1 MERKTVPVYLNDTI
15 VPGIHLTIL
24 KPQTQTVWT
33 VDVLQMM
40 KSEKE
45 LLAHIPDYKKIT
57 ERKVFEDKVVL
68 LST

>member
-1 MERKTVPVYLNDTI
+1 MERKTVPVYLNETVI
-15 VPGIHLTIL
+15 PGIYITIL

-45 LLAHIPDYKKIT
+45 LIIHIPEYTKIT
-57 ERKVFEDKVVL
+57 ERRVFEDKVVL

>member
-1 MERKTVPVYLNDTI
+1 MERKTVPVYLNETI
-15 VPGIHLTIL
+15 IPGIHLTIL
-24 KPQTQTVWT
+24 KPQTQAIWT

-45 LLAHIPDYKKIT
+45 LLSHIPDYTKIT
-57 ERKVFEDKVVL
+57 ERRVFEDKVVL